1 MILSDNAS
9 NHLFFNCCWILL
21 KLYGIV
27 CYEVNI
33 QLQEVNDICKVS
45 IEIMSFDK
53 ETEEELSKMPKH
65 SGIKF
70 WFYYGYIV
78 MFDKVNIHAITPHM
92 LVFCKNGNYLVVLHY
107 DEYHEDDDLFFV
119 DGNKYTLLTI
129 KKYIRN
135 YFKNNS
141 NINGKINNK

>member
-1 MILSDNAS
+1 MVKHNGINVIYYDGFIL
-9 NHLFFNCCWILL
+9 
-21 KLYGIV
+21 K
-27 CYEVNI
+27 
-33 QLQEVNDICKVS
+33 
-45 IEIMSFDK
+45 
-53 ETEEELSKMPKH
+53 
-65 SGIKF
+65 
-70 WFYYGYIV
+70 
-78 MFDKVNIHAITPHM
+78 FDKVNVHAITLHM
-92 LVFCKNGNYLVVLHY
+92 LVFSKNGNNLIVLHY